1 MKIFEPNSAAT
12 SPFVK
17 GGLRGIWRCIKSPL
31 APLLQRGV
39 SPISILYLLPALLVG
54 CGSVAPRQ
62 DAPVVSKTE
71 KPAVA
76 TKKGGGYYLDDGP
89 GDNPPANIDAIPN
102 AEPKPEPLHK
112 FANRPYIVLGQA
124 YTPDTR
130 LKPYKETGVASWYGR
145 RYHGQ
150 KTSIGEVYDMYG
162 MTAAHPTLALPS
174 YVRVTNLKN
183 SKSVVVRVND
193 RGPFHS
199 DRLIDLSYTAAYK
212 LGVLA
217 GGSTR
222 VEVEAIDPANYVA
235 AAKPVEAPVAAP
247 LADKSP
253 VVAVQ
258 EAPLPPVAPQGDS
271 DPLRAKARVESYV
284 SGGHYVQLGAFGAQE
299 NAESFRGRLKA
310 ELAQL
315 ADKLQIHPS
324 DGLFRVRAGPF
335 QTLAEAGQVAAEI
348 KSALNIKTV
357 LTTR

>member
-1 MKIFEPNSAAT
+1 M
-12 SPFVK
+12 
-17 GGLRGIWRCIKSPL
+17 
-31 APLLQRGV
+31 
-39 SPISILYLLPALLVG
+39 LYLLSAFLTG

-62 DAPVVSKTE
+62 DAPVVSKPE

-89 GDNPPANIDAIPN
+89 GDNPPANIDAIPD
-102 AEPKPEPLHK
+102 AEPRPEPLHK
-112 FANRPYIVLGQA
+112 FANRPYFVLGQN

-162 MTAAHPTLALPS
+162 MTAAHPTLALPG

-222 VEVEAIDPANYVA
+222 VLVESIDPANYVA
-235 AAKPVEAPVAAP
+235 AAKPAEAPVAAP

-253 VVAVQ
+253 VAAAQ
-258 EAPLPPVAPQGDS
+258 EAPS
-271 DPLRAKARVESYV
+271 N
-284 SGGHYVQLGAFGAQE
+284 GHYVQLGAFGAQD
-299 NAESFRGRLKA
+299 NAEQFRGRLKV

-315 ADKLQIHPS
+315 ADKLQIHPA

-335 QTLAEAGQVAAEI
+335 QTLAEASQVAAEI
-348 KSALNIKTV
+348 KNSLNIKTV

>member
-1 MKIFEPNSAAT
+1 MKSSRWFLL
-12 SPFVK
+12 V
-17 GGLRGIWRCIKSPL
+17 LL
-31 APLLQRGV
+31 A
-39 SPISILYLLPALLVG
+39 ALLVG

-62 DAPVVSKTE
+62 DAPVVSKPE
-71 KPAVA
+71 KPAVV

-89 GDNPPANIDAIPN
+89 GDNPPANIDAIPD

-112 FANRPYIVLGQA
+112 FANRPYSVLGQT

-162 MTAAHPTLALPS
+162 MTAAHPTLPIPS

-217 GGSTR
+217 GGSPR
-222 VEVEAIDPANYVA
+222 VEVEAIDPANYSA
-235 AAKPVEAPVAAP
+235 AAKPAEAPVAAP

-258 EAPLPPVAPQGDS
+258 ETPLPPV
-271 DPLRAKARVESYV
+271 V
-284 SGGHYVQLGAFGAQE
+284 STGHYVQLGAFGAQE

-324 DGLFRVRAGPF
+324 DGMFRVRAGPF
-335 QTLAEAGQVAAEI
+335 QTLAEASQVAAEI
-348 KSALNIKTV
+348 KNSLNIKTV

>member
-1 MKIFEPNSAAT
+1 M
-12 SPFVK
+12 V
-17 GGLRGIWRCIKSPL
+17 
-31 APLLQRGV
+31 
-39 SPISILYLLPALLVG
+39 
-54 CGSVAPRQ
+54 
-62 DAPVVSKTE
+62 
-71 KPAVA
+71 

-89 GDNPPANIDAIPN
+89 GDNPPANLDAIPD
-102 AEPKPEPLHK
+102 AEPKVEPLHK
-112 FANRPYIVLGQA
+112 AATRPYTVLGQT

-130 LKPYKETGVASWYGR
+130 LKSYKATGVASWYGR

-162 MTAAHPTLALPS
+162 MTAAHPTLAIPS

-222 VEVEAIDPANYVA
+222 VEVETIDPANYTA
-235 AAKPVEAPVAAP
+235 AAKPAEAPITAS
-247 LADKSP
+247 LADNGA
-253 VVAVQ
+253 VVAVP
-258 EAPLPPVAPQGDS
+258 EAPLPPTATN
-271 DPLRAKARVESYV
+271 
-284 SGGHYVQLGAFGAQE
+284 GHYVQLGAFGAQD
-299 NAESFRGRLKA
+299 NAESFRGRLKV

-315 ADKLQIHPS
+315 ADKLQIHSS

-335 QTLAEAGQVAAEI
+335 QTLVEASQVATEI
-348 KSALNIKTV
+348 KNSLNIKTV

>member
-1 MKIFEPNSAAT
+1 MKSFGEWQVASGKWRVA
-12 SPFVK
+12 
-17 GGLRGIWRCIKSPL
+17 GGKRQVFAYSPL
-31 APLLQRGV
+31 ATRH
-39 SPISILYLLPALLVG
+39 SPALMLAVLLPAFLVG
-54 CGSVAPRQ
+54 CGSIAPRQ
-62 DAPVVSKTE
+62 DAPVVAKPE
-71 KPAVA
+71 KPAVV

-89 GDNPPANIDAIPN
+89 GDNPPANIDTIPD
-102 AEPKPEPLHK
+102 AEPKVEPLHK
-112 FANRPYIVLGQA
+112 FANRPYSVLGQT

-162 MTAAHPTLALPS
+162 MTAAHPTLAIPS

-217 GGSTR
+217 GGSTQ
-222 VEVEAIDPANYVA
+222 VEVEAIIG
-235 AAKPVEAPVAAP
+235 AKPAEAPVAAP
-247 LADKSP
+247 LADKGP

-258 EAPLPPVAPQGDS
+258 EAPLPPA
-271 DPLRAKARVESYV
+271 ENN
-284 SGGHYVQLGAFGAQE
+284 GHYVQLGAFGAQE
-299 NAESFRGRLKA
+299 NAESFRGRLKV

-335 QTLAEAGQVAAEI
+335 QTLAEASQVAAEI
-348 KSALNIKTV
+348 KNSLNIKTV

>member
-1 MKIFEPNSAAT
+1 M
-12 SPFVK
+12 
-17 GGLRGIWRCIKSPL
+17 L
-31 APLLQRGV
+31 AVLC
-39 SPISILYLLPALLVG
+39 LLPVFLIG

-62 DAPVVSKTE
+62 DAPVVSKQE
-71 KPAVA
+71 KSAVV
-76 TKKGGGYYLDDGP
+76 TKKGGGYYLNDGP
-89 GDNPPANIDAIPN
+89 GDNPPANLDAIPD
-102 AEPKPEPLHK
+102 AEPKVEPLHK
-112 FANRPYIVLGQA
+112 FANRPYSVLGQT

-162 MTAAHPTLALPS
+162 MTAAHPTLPIPS
-174 YVRVTNLKN
+174 YARVTNLKN
-183 SKSVVVRVND
+183 NKSVVVRVND
-193 RGPFHS
+193 RGPFLS

-235 AAKPVEAPVAAP
+235 AAKPAEVPDAAP
-247 LADKSP
+247 LADKGS

-258 EAPLPPVAPQGDS
+258 EADLQPAAS
-271 DPLRAKARVESYV
+271 N
-284 SGGHYVQLGAFGAQE
+284 GHYVQLGAFGAQE
-299 NAESFRGRLKA
+299 NAESFRSRLKI

-315 ADKLQIHPS
+315 TDKLQIHPS
-324 DGLFRVRAGPF
+324 GGLFRVQAGPF
-335 QTLAEAGQVAAEI
+335 QTLAEASQVATEI
-348 KSALNIKTV
+348 KNSLNIKTV

>member
-1 MKIFEPNSAAT
+1 M
-12 SPFVK
+12 
-17 GGLRGIWRCIKSPL
+17 KSPRWFLLVPL
-31 APLLQRGV
+31 A
-39 SPISILYLLPALLVG
+39 ALLTG
-54 CGSVAPRQ
+54 CGSIAPRQ
-62 DAPVVSKTE
+62 ESPVAIWKPSAPA
-71 KPAVA
+71 PATV

-89 GDNPPANIDAIPN
+89 GDNPPANLDAIPD
-102 AEPKPEPLHK
+102 ADPKVEPLHK
-112 FANRPYIVLGQA
+112 FANRPYTVLGQT

-162 MTAAHPTLALPS
+162 MTAAHPTLPVPS
-174 YVRVTNLKN
+174 YVRITNLKN

-217 GGSTR
+217 GGSTQ

-253 VVAVQ
+253 IVAVQ
-258 EAPLPPVAPQGDS
+258 ETPLPPTVNN
-271 DPLRAKARVESYV
+271 
-284 SGGHYVQLGAFGAQE
+284 GHYVQFGAFSAQD
-299 NAESFRGRLKA
+299 NAESFRGRLKT

-335 QTLAEAGQVAAEI
+335 QTLAEASQVAAEI
-348 KSALNIKTV
+348 KNALNIKTV

>member
-1 MKIFEPNSAAT
+1 
-12 SPFVK
+12 V
-17 GGLRGIWRCIKSPL
+17 L
-31 APLLQRGV
+31 AV
-39 SPISILYLLPALLVG
+39 YLLPAFLVG

-62 DAPVVSKTE
+62 DAPVVSKPE

-76 TKKGGGYYLDDGP
+76 TKKGGGYYLNDGP
-89 GDNPPANIDAIPN
+89 GDNPPANLDAIPD
-102 AEPKPEPLHK
+102 AEPKVEPLHK
-112 FANRPYIVLGQA
+112 AASRPYTVLGQT
-124 YTPDTR
+124 YTPHTS

-150 KTSIGEVYDMYG
+150 KTSTGEVYDMYG

-222 VEVEAIDPANYVA
+222 VEVELIDPANYA
-235 AAKPVEAPVAAP
+235 ATAKPAEAPVVAQM
-247 LADKSP
+247 ADKGP
-253 VVAVQ
+253 VVAMQETPVQ
-258 EAPLPPVAPQGDS
+258 PV
-271 DPLRAKARVESYV
+271 V
-284 SGGHYVQLGAFGAQE
+284 STGHYVQLGAFGAQE
-299 NAESFRGRLKA
+299 NAESFHSRLKI
-310 ELAQL
+310 ELIQL

-324 DGLFRVRAGPF
+324 GGLFRVRAGPF
-335 QTLAEAGQVAAEI
+335 QTLAEASQVAAEI
-348 KSALNIKTV
+348 KNSLEIKTV
-357 LTTR
+357 LTIR

>member
-1 MKIFEPNSAAT
+1 MGKMKVLRT
-12 SPFVK
+12 
-17 GGLRGIWRCIKSPL
+17 GLAVC
-31 APLLQRGV
+31 
-39 SPISILYLLPALLVG
+39 LLPAFFAG
-54 CGSVAPRQ
+54 CGSVAPRP
-62 DAPVVSKTE
+62 DAPVVSKQE
-71 KPAVA
+71 KPAVV
-76 TKKGGGYYLDDGP
+76 TKKGGGYYLNDGP
-89 GDNPPANIDAIPN
+89 GDNPPANIDAIPD
-102 AEPKPEPLHK
+102 AEPKVEPLHK
-112 FANRPYIVLGQA
+112 FANRPYSVLGQT

-130 LKPYKETGVASWYGR
+130 LKPYREIGVASWYGR

-162 MTAAHPTLALPS
+162 MTAAHPTLPIPS
-174 YVRVTNLKN
+174 YVRVTNLQN

-235 AAKPVEAPVAAP
+235 AAKPAEAPVAAP
-247 LADKSP
+247 LADKGP

-258 EAPLPPVAPQGDS
+258 EAPLPPV
-271 DPLRAKARVESYV
+271 V
-284 SGGHYVQLGAFGAQE
+284 SNGHYVQLGAFGAQE
-299 NAESFRGRLKA
+299 NAESFRSRLKG
-310 ELAQL
+310 ELVQL

-324 DGLFRVRAGPF
+324 GGMFRVRAGPF
-335 QTLAEAGQVAAEI
+335 QSLAEASQVADEI
-348 KSALNIKTV
+348 KNSLNIKAV